1 MARLREQEESNA
13 MTQPVLEMRGITKR
27 FPGVIANN
35 NVDLTL
41 YPGEIHALLGENG
54 AGKSTLMNVLTGIY
68 APNEGTIRYKG
79 KKVNLK
85 SPKVAVDLGIGMVHQ
100 HFKLIEPLTVA
111 ENVFLSSDQCKF
123 MLNSR
128 EMNQKIKECSESFN
142 LEVDPSAKIWQLSV
156 GEQQRVEIIKLL
168 FCGAEL
174 LILDEPTAVLTP
186 QEAVELF
193 KTLRKMAEAG
203 KSVLFITHKLFEVMS
218 FSDRITVLR
227 KGTSVD
233 TMLTKD
239 TNRQELTHLMVGRD
253 VLKVPAQRTEVQ
265 HTEEVLKLENVTVMG
280 DKGVPALN
288 GLNLTIHAGEIL
300 GIAGVAGN
308 GQRELSEVIAG
319 QRKIISGH
327 MYLKGEEASNLTP
340 KEGIQRGIAFVPED
354 RMGVGLVASLDMVD
368 NAMLRDY
375 DVAPINRKGILNK
388 KEAVRRTEEFVKAH
402 DIKNAGIHKP
412 VSLMSGGNLQKLLI
426 AREINGNPD
435 VLVAAYPVHGLDI
448 GATETI
454 HNILMEQR
462 ARGAAILLI
471 SEDLEELFE
480 LSDNV
485 AALYEGEIM
494 GVVPVENVCQDLY
507 DRVGSLM
514 LGVREEE
521 KPAEGVEA

>member
-1 MARLREQEESNA
+1 

-27 FPGVIANN
+27 FPGVLANDH
-35 NVDLTL
+35 VDLTL

-68 APNEGTIRYKG
+68 APNEGSIRYKG
-79 KKVNLK
+79 KTVRLK
-85 SPKVAVDLGIGMVHQ
+85 SPKSAVDLGIGMVHQ

-111 ENVFLSSDQCKF
+111 ENVFLYSGRCKC
-123 MLNSR
+123 MLNAKK
-128 EMNQKIKECSESFN
+128 MNQSIKECSEYFN
-142 LEVDPSAKIWQLSV
+142 LQVDPAARIWQLSV

-186 QEAVELF
+186 QETVELF
-193 KTLRKMAEAG
+193 KTLRKMAEDG
-203 KSVLFITHKLFEVMS
+203 KSVLFITHKLYEVMT

-227 KGTSVD
+227 NGRSMD
-233 TMLTKD
+233 TMPTKD
-239 TNRQELTHLMVGRD
+239 TTRQELTHLMVGRD
-253 VLKVPAQRTEVQ
+253 VLKVLPERIPVKSA
-265 HTEEVLKLENVTVMG
+265 EEVLRLEGVGAMG

-288 GLNLTIHAGEIL
+288 RLNLTIYGGEIL

-319 QRKIISGH
+319 MRRITGGR
-327 MYLKGEEASNLTP
+327 MLLKGEDVTNLSP
-340 KEGIQRGIAFVPED
+340 RDSIKKGIAFVPED
-354 RMGVGLVASLDMVD
+354 RMGMGLVAGLDMVD
-368 NAMLRDY
+368 NAILRDY
-375 DVAPINRKGILNK
+375 AIPPINKKGILNK
-388 KEAVRRTEEFVKAH
+388 KEAVRRTEAFVKAH
-402 DIKNAGIHKP
+402 EIKNAGIKKP
-412 VSLMSGGNLQKLLI
+412 VRLMSGGNLQKLLI
-426 AREINGNPD
+426 AREINGDPD

-480 LSDNV
+480 LSDRV
-485 AALYEGEIM
+485 AALYEGEVM
-494 GVVPVENVCQDLY
+494 GVVPVENVSQELY

-514 LGVREEE
+514 LGVREET
-521 KPAEGVEA
+521 PAQEQMEGVVGV